1 MRLVGSSLAGTAA
14 GEAEALGGSSC
25 VVKKVKEHCDMKID
39 WAQVKKKTL
48 WHYED
53 LIEKILNVLDYGFV
67 QEHYNHTMD
76 EAAAFSERI
85 RHGYQQN
92 GREATFI
99 SEITEHFR
107 TLSGLDIRNYQDL
120 VRQIDTRAKCEVFLQ
135 RTGIRFEAL
144 IQILNYLFRWVLPFK
159 CPVKELVEV
168 DDNVSTAYLETLKKY
183 KIRSNL
189 DVLENCSTKGSR
201 ANLVG
206 ETGIPETFILDLA
219 HRADISRLA
228 YVRGKTV
235 KHLCKGGYNTLEK
248 IANADLRQMETDMT
262 AYYTT
267 IGKSFSDFKAV
278 IPLDWMIGGAKILP
292 RVIEE

>member
-1 MRLVGSSLAGTAA
+1 
-14 GEAEALGGSSC
+14 
-25 VVKKVKEHCDMKID
+25 MKID
-39 WAQVKKKTL
+39 WNQVKKETL

-67 QEHYNHTMD
+67 QKHYNHSMD

-85 RHGYQQN
+85 RQGYWQN
-92 GREATFI
+92 GREVTFI
-99 SEITEHFR
+99 GEITEHFR
-107 TLSGLDIRNYQDL
+107 TLSGLGIRNYQDL
-120 VRQIDTRAKCEVFLQ
+120 IQQIDTRAKCEVFLQ
-135 RTGIRFEAL
+135 KTGFHFEAL
-144 IQILNYLFRWVLPFK
+144 IQMLNYLFRWVLPFK
-159 CPVKELVEV
+159 CPVKELVEA
-168 DDNVSTAYLETLKKY
+168 DDNDSTAYLETLKKH

-189 DVLENCSTKGSR
+189 DVLENCHTRESR
-201 ANLVG
+201 ASLAR
-206 ETGIPETFILDLA
+206 ETGIAETFILDLA

-235 KHLCKGGYNTLEK
+235 KHLCRGGYNTLEK
-248 IANADLRQMETDMT
+248 IANADLRQMEIDMT

-278 IPLDWMIGGAKILP
+278 IPLDWMIGGAKVLP